1 MDVDDIIKL
10 IEYSKESDKEIIK
23 YMAQIDYKLG
33 RIEGA
38 LKILCRNVADF
49 DEYMNIFGDDFERKR
64 QITPV
69 FKRYL

>member
-23 YMAQIDYKLG
+23 YMAQIDCKLG
-33 RIEGA
+33 RIEGV

-49 DEYMNIFGDDFERKR
+49 DEYMNIFGDDFE
-64 QITPV
+64 
-69 FKRYL
+69 L